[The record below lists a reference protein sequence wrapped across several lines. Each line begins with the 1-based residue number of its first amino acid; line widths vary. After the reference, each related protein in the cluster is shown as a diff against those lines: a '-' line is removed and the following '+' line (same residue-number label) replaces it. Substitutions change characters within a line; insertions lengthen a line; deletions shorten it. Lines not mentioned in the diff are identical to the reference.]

1 MLHPDISGLLS
12 AIYLLHPGSKA
23 QFHRSVL
30 PDALPPLHHLHTVH
44 DLRRIPIVRLL
55 CDPVFV
61 AALALRRDCSRR
73 DTSLH

>member
-12 AIYLLHPGSKA
+12 AIYLLHPGLKA

-44 DLRRIPIVRLL
+44 DLRWIPIVRLL

-61 AALALRRDCSRR
+61 AALAICRDRPRR